1 MLLITREVL
10 TWILNNPK
18 AGDKEIESYGLL
30 LQEKLQEYKETFRIQ
45 ATLEL
50 RKKIKELVEEDYPLL
65 DYLVI
70 DQESFKRLKE
80 ESNIKVWKRIGKKT
94 LISSVEHE
102 AIAESLLVSS
112 KEELIVLG
120 LLLSTGR
127 RYSEIQINNFDL
139 DIENPNNLIFGGQ
152 LKKKEE
158 EKELY
163 SIPCLVERKYILKG
177 ILSLEEGKNNINDK
191 SFYQRVSRL
200 SHFLFGH
207 KVHSLRAKYCS
218 LILAKEGLLEK
229 DSLGEPLL
237 RAKELLGH
245 ELESDATFAYRE
257 FAISDK
263 PLKEEEEKELEKK
276 ISFIDNWERTKASKG
291 RRIGTND
298 LNKELESFFQGEHLT
313 LGWLA
318 FQRLYLRLYYEKH
331 KKQLWKQK
339 LKEFYLM
346 KHKELEEATLESK
359 TP

>member
-10 TWILNNPK
+10 TWLLANDN
-18 AGDKEIESYGLL
+18 ATEEEVKEYGEE
-30 LQEKLQEYKETFRIQ
+30 LQERLKEYKENFRVQ

-50 RKKIKELVEEDYPLL
+50 RKKIKELVEEEHLLL

-70 DQESFKRLKE
+70 DQETFKRLKKE
-80 ESNIKVWKRIGKKT
+80 ESLKVWEKIGKKK
-94 LISSVEHE
+94 LISSIEHE
-102 AIAESLLVSS
+102 ELAKSLLLSP
-112 KEELIVLG
+112 KEELLLLG

-127 RYSEIQINNFDL
+127 RYSEIR
-139 DIENPNNLIFGGQ
+139 IENFELDKGANSLIFSGQ

-158 EKELY
+158 VASY
-163 SIPCLVERKYILKG
+163 SIPCLIDRKYVLKG
-177 ILSLEEGKNNINDK
+177 LISLKESKTNTNEKGF
-191 SFYQRVSRL
+191 SQRVLRL
-200 SHFLFGH
+200 SHFIFGH
-207 KVHSLRAKYCS
+207 KAHSLRAKYCS

-263 PLKEEEEKELEKK
+263 PLKEEEEKALKEK
-276 ISFIDNWERTKASKG
+276 ISFIKNWERTKASRG
-291 RRIGTND
+291 RKIGTND
-298 LNKELESFFQGEHLT
+298 LNKELESFFEGDHLT
-313 LGWLA
+313 LGWLE

-331 KKQLWKQK
+331 GKQLWKQK
-339 LKEFYLM
+339 VKEFYLR
-346 KHKELEEATLESK
+346 KHEELKEATLEK

>member
-10 TWILNNPK
+10 TWLLANDK
-18 AGDKEIESYGLL
+18 ASQEEVKEYGKE
-30 LQEKLQEYKETFRIQ
+30 LQERLKEYKENFRVQ

-50 RKKIKELVEEDYPLL
+50 RKKIKELVEEEHLLL
-65 DYLVI
+65 DYLII
-70 DQESFKRLKE
+70 DQETFKRLKKE
-80 ESNIKVWKRIGKKT
+80 ESQKVWEKIGKKK
-94 LISSVEHE
+94 LISSIEHE
-102 AIAESLLVSS
+102 ELARTLLLSN
-112 KEELIVLG
+112 KEELILLG

-127 RYSEIQINNFDL
+127 RYSEIK
-139 DIENPNNLIFGGQ
+139 IENFELDKENSHNLLFSGQ

-158 EKELY
+158 VKYY
-163 SIPCLVERKYILKG
+163 SIPCLVERKYVLNGFLK
-177 ILSLEEGKNNINDK
+177 LNESKTDINDK
-191 SFYQRVSRL
+191 GFSQRVLRI

-229 DSLGEPLL
+229 DSLREPLL

-263 PLKEEEEKELEKK
+263 ALKEEEEKALKEK
-276 ISFIDNWERTKASKG
+276 ISFIENWQNTKASRG
-291 RRIGTND
+291 RKIGTND

-313 LGWLA
+313 LGWLE

-331 KKQLWKQK
+331 GKQLWKQK
-339 LKEFYLM
+339 IKEFYLM
-346 KHKELEEATLESK
+346 KNKELKEAIL
-359 TP
+359 